1 MLSMESDLNIPPPLT
16 EENKERY
23 LEELSNIIE
32 PDDWIERHSI
42 ENQSNF
48 GVNKSEHRRDTKTTF
63 KEEPTKFYEVI
74 IEVVIALIGFII
86 LFFFVPALGLV
97 LFG

>member
-16 EENKERY
+16 EENKDSY
-23 LEELSNIIE
+23 LEELSSITE
-32 PDDWIERHSI
+32 AGEWIERHSI
-42 ENQSNF
+42 ENQSNY
-48 GVNKSEHRRDTKTTF
+48 GVNKSEHRRDTKTIF

-74 IEVVIALIGFII
+74 IEVMIALVGVII
-86 LFFFVPALGLV
+86 LYFFVPLIGLV

>member
-1 MLSMESDLNIPPPLT
+1 M
-16 EENKERY
+16 
-23 LEELSNIIE
+23 EELSSITE
-32 PDDWIERHSI
+32 AGEWIERHS
-42 ENQSNF
+42 
-48 GVNKSEHRRDTKTTF
+48 SEINLTMTLTNLNIVVIQTTF

-86 LFFFVPALGLV
+86 LFFFVSALGLV